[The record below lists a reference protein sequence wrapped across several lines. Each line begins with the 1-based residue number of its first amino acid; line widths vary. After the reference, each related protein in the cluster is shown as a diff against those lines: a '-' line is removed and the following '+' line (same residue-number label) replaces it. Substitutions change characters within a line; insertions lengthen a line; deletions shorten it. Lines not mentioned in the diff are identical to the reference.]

1 MNAPSTNQIQNVLK
15 KRIEVL
21 KNETSDLMEDIEG
34 HIIDGNMN
42 ECLSNLGIGMAMVGY
57 GKLKDTLENTYEVV
71 DRLSNCIDEL
81 ERKVNELEQ
90 EINNLKDEVNK
101 TKFFSVYRVW
111 IRTFMN
117 EVITKLGGGEKWH
130 LAENGLQYLSNNMV
144 LTKEEKVCV
153 ENLKKLLEDKD
164 IGMDIKDIKL
174 LQEARERS
182 NSMFHKNNQSL
193 KEAEMK
199 LREPIPNDIMIYKP
213 SLKKALKAIK
223 KWRSHS

>member
-34 HIIDGNMN
+34 HIIDGNSN
-42 ECLSNLGIGMAMVGY
+42 ECLSNL
-57 GKLKDTLENTYEVV
+57 GKLKDTLENTYEMV

-81 ERKVNELEQ
+81 ERKVNEPEQ

-117 EVITKLGGGEKWH
+117 EVITKIGGGEKWR

-182 NSMFHKNNQSL
+182 NSMVHKNNQSL

-213 SLKKALKAIK
+213 PLKKALKAIK
-223 KWRSHS
+223 KWRPDS